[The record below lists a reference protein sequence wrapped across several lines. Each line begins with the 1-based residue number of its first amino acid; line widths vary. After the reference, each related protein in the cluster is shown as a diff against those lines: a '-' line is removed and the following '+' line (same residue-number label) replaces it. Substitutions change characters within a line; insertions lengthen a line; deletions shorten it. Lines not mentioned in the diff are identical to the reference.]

1 MTTAPTS
8 SPRPFVRVVVVNFDG
23 GDVTRRCVDALLATR
38 YPSDR
43 LQIVVVDNASV
54 DGFNWV
60 LREEYP
66 QVTLIQSDTN
76 EGFARG
82 CNLAMRDLDGVD
94 HVALINNDAIVD
106 PDWLEP
112 LLVPMADPTVGAV
125 VPKLLLN
132 VWAHA
137 VTVRTDRLHRMPDDH
152 LVGVKVQRVEVDG
165 VDRTDSVRFDER
177 FWPVDDDDEHDDRG
191 QWSKGLSS
199 VWWPA
204 TDASQAVRLTL
215 VGATDV
221 TVQVGTPEEPVAHSV
236 GVEPVVIECTTAQRV
251 RIINSAG
258 GGLFKGWFGGDR
270 GFLEPDLGQYDEPS
284 EVFAWCG
291 GAVLL
296 RTAYLRDV
304 GLFDPTYFLYYE
316 DFDLSWRGRSSGWTY
331 RYEPTSVVFHEHAYS
346 SKAGSSFFRFWVD
359 RNRRLTLVKNAPA
372 GVATRACLGAVK
384 EAGSDF
390 ARHTYHQA
398 RRLRPPS
405 PRVTKEIMKQVVSLA
420 GALPSAVRERRR
432 LARRRTVSHA
442 DIARWT
448 ITK

>member
-1 MTTAPTS
+1 MTS
-8 SPRPFVRVVVVNFDG
+8 SAPQHSTRPMVRVVVVNFDG
-23 GDVTRRCVDALLATR
+23 GDVTRRCIDSLLATN
-38 YPSDR
+38 YPADR
-43 LQIVVVDNASV
+43 LEIVVVDNASV

-66 QVTLIQSDTN
+66 QVRLIQSDTN

-82 CNLAMRDLDGVD
+82 CNLAMRDLDGID
-94 HVALINNDAIVD
+94 HVALINNDALVD

-137 VTVRTDRLHRMPDDH
+137 VTLRTDRLHRLADDR
-152 LVGVKVQRVEVDG
+152 LVGARVLRVEIDG
-165 VDRTDSVRFDER
+165 VDRTEWVRFDER
-177 FWPVDDDDEHDDRG
+177 FWPDDPDDPGR
-191 QWSKGLSS
+191 WSKGFAS

-204 TDASQAVRLTL
+204 TDEPRDVRLTV

-221 TVQVGTPEEPVAHSV
+221 EVQLGTPTEPVSHAV
-236 GVEPVVIECTTAQRV
+236 GREPATLSCVTSQRV
-251 RIINSAG
+251 RIVNSAG

-270 GFLEPDLGQYDEPS
+270 GFLEPDLGQYDEPA

-316 DFDLSWRGRSSGWTY
+316 DFDLSWRGHSSGWTY
-331 RYEPTSVVFHEHAYS
+331 RYEPSSVVFHEHAYS

-372 GVATRACLGAVK
+372 KVAVRACVGAVK
-384 EAGSDF
+384 EATFDL
-390 ARHTYHQA
+390 AQHVYHQA

-405 PRVTKEIMKQVVSLA
+405 PDATREIVKPVVSLA
-420 GALPSAVRERRR
+420 GALPSALRERRR

-442 DIARWT
+442 EIERWT

>member
-1 MTTAPTS
+1 MTTAPQTS
-8 SPRPFVRVVVVNFDG
+8 SRPFVRVVVVNFDG

-38 YPSDR
+38 YPADR
-43 LQIVVVDNASV
+43 LQVVVVDNASV

-112 LLVPMADPTVGAV
+112 LLAPMADPTVGAV

-137 VTVRTDRLHRMPDDH
+137 VVLRTDRLHRAADDR
-152 LVGVKVQRVEVDG
+152 LVGVKVQRVEIDG
-165 VDRTDSVRFDER
+165 ADRTESVRFDER
-177 FWPVDDDDEHDDRG
+177 FWPVEADDDERG
-191 QWSKGLSS
+191 QWSKGTSS
-199 VWWPA
+199 VWWSAADEPQ
-204 TDASQAVRLTL
+204 TVRLTL
-215 VGATDV
+215 RAATDV
-221 TVQVGTPEEPVAHSV
+221 QVQVGTPGDASTHAV
-236 GVEPVVIECTTAQRV
+236 GATPTVVECTTARRV

-270 GFLEPDLGQYDEPS
+270 GFLEPDLGQYDEPA

-384 EAGSDF
+384 DAASDF

-405 PRVTKEIMKQVVSLA
+405 PQVTKEIMKPVVSLA
-420 GALPSAVRERRR
+420 GALPSALRERRR
-432 LARRRTVSHA
+432 LARRRTVPHA